1 MPILARRVTVTSH
14 HHPDDFHLST
24 EQNRPLTDAERG
36 LARWMLEH
44 GNQEARQYLDQLELA
59 EVTPW
64 KCLCGCASIN
74 FQIRGH
80 AEPPPGVRILG
91 DFLINPADR
100 PSGIFIFSSG
110 GLLRG
115 IEVYGMAGD
124 APSVLPRPESLSPWE
139 SDVRSPDGAQH
150 NPG

>member
-1 MPILARRVTVTSH
+1 
-14 HHPDDFHLST
+14 LSA
-24 EQNRPLTDAERG
+24 EQNRPLTDTERD

-44 GNQEARQYLDQLELA
+44 GTEEARQYLDQLQLA

-91 DFLINPADR
+91 DFLISRGDHPN
-100 PSGIFIFSSG
+100 GIFIFSSD

-115 IEVYGMAGD
+115 IEVYGLAGD
-124 APSVLPRPESLSPWE
+124 APPVLPRPESLSPWE
-139 SDVRSPDGAQH
+139 SDAS
-150 NPG
+150 

>member
-1 MPILARRVTVTSH
+1 VGYADANPPYELKASCSFI
-14 HHPDDFHLST
+14 T
-24 EQNRPLTDAERG
+24 EQNRPLTDAERE

-44 GNQEARQYLDQLELA
+44 GTEEAAQYLDQLELA

-91 DFLINPADR
+91 DFLINPGDH

-110 GLLRG
+110 GLLSG
-115 IEVYGMAGD
+115 IEVTGMAGD
-124 APSVLPRPESLSPWE
+124 APTVLPRPENLSPFE
-139 SDVRSPDGAQH
+139 PG
-150 NPG
+150 NP